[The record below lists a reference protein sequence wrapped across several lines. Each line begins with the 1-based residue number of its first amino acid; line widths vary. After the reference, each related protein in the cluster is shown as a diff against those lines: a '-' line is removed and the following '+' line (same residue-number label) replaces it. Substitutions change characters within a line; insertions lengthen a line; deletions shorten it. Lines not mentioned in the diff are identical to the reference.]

1 MSHTL
6 IENIGCLVTNDPT
19 FDGTPLG
26 LVENAALV
34 IESGV
39 IKWVGQTGE
48 FSRSDVDN
56 SVDALGRCVIPGF
69 VDSHTHLIF
78 AGDRSAEFRARMLGE
93 SYATGGINQTV
104 ELTRAASTDDLLINA
119 RRLFSEAMVS
129 GTTTIEC
136 KSGYG
141 LTVVDEVRSLSVA
154 RQLTEE
160 TTFLGAHVVPRE
172 FVDSP
177 DAYVDLICGE
187 MLDSVLPYAKW
198 IDVFCDRG
206 AFNVEQARRI
216 LTTGMSKGLLP
227 RLHANQLESG
237 GGVQLGVE
245 LGVASVD
252 HVSHLSNADIAAL
265 STSAT
270 VATLLPGAEF
280 STRSNYPDARP
291 LFEAGVT
298 VALASDCNPGS
309 SYTSNMPFIMAV
321 AVRDMHFSPEQA
333 LWSST
338 KGGALALRRTDVGH
352 LGVSAKADF
361 SILKTGSYIH
371 LTYRPGVP
379 LIDEVWRHGL
389 RIH

>member
-104 ELTRAASTDDLLINA
+104 ELTRATSTDDLLINA

-141 LTVVDEVRSLSVA
+141 LTVVDEARSLSVA
-154 RQLTEE
+154 RQFTEE

-177 DAYVDLICGE
+177 DAYVELICGE

-216 LTTGMSKGLLP
+216 LTAGMSKGLLP

-237 GGVQLGVE
+237 GGVQLGIE

-252 HVSHLSNADIAAL
+252 HVSQLSNADIAAL
-265 STSAT
+265 STSTT

-352 LGVSAKADF
+352 LGVNAKADF